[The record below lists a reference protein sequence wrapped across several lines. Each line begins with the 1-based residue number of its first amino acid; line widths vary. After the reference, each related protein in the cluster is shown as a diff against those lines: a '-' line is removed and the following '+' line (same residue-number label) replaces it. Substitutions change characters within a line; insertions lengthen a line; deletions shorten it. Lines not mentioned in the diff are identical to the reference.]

1 MTTDNGHQ
9 HAHDNVPEHAHDEA
23 EQAQQQQQQFT
34 PQPVP
39 MGIAAGLVALGD
51 GTDRVMV
58 TYTSVNG
65 SWTVF
70 YDREG
75 AIAHAQTLLG
85 MAYQPPAQAPDTV
98 PNAASQSAI
107 EPPVAAE

>member
-1 MTTDNGHQ
+1 MTTDDAPV
-9 HAHDNVPEHAHDEA
+9 HAHDGHEHTHDEA
-23 EQAQQQQQQFT
+23 EQERQQFT

-85 MAYQPPAQAPDTV
+85 MAYQPPVATPDTV
-98 PNAASQSAI
+98 PSAI
-107 EPPVAAE
+107 PEAPVAPPAAAE